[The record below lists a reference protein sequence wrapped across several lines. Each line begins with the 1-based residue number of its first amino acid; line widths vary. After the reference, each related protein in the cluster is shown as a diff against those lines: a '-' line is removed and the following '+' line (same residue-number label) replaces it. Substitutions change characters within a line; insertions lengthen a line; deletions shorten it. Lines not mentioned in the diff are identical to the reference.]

1 MSALTQPSPQPQKG
15 PGLQP
20 VAPLA
25 APAEP
30 KRPRRWAWLIAL
42 VAVVGA
48 GAAWYALRPNAQ
60 QSAPVVPVAQLAPVK
75 VGKLV
80 KSIRAGGQTAATDF
94 ANISAPEVRAR
105 GLDRSLTII
114 KLAPAGAMVKKGDI
128 IAEFDATV
136 LQDNL
141 DDQRA
146 LVEVAEANLAKKIAD
161 LKVEWENFQQTLL
174 VAKANWDKA
183 LLDLKTAEVKSG
195 IEAEILK
202 LAAEETEARYKQ
214 LLKDEPLRR
223 ESQQAD
229 IRALQL
235 DVEDEK
241 QDLVDFENDLNRF
254 TIRAPRDGLVVLQ
267 SNFVG
272 GEMRQVA
279 EGEQVRP
286 GRSFMKIVD
295 PTRMVVEA
303 TVNQTESEN
312 FAFGQDAVIGLD
324 AFPDLKLSG
333 KVSGLGA
340 LATGGWRENYY
351 IRNIPI
357 RVTIDKF
364 DSRVIPDLSA
374 FADVEVR
381 SRENGL
387 LVPRAALSFDGDK
400 AYVMRSLGGKLE
412 KVPVTVELTN
422 ATLAAVTGG
431 LREGD
436 QVVLNP
442 ETMGKR

>member
-30 KRPRRWAWLIAL
+30 KRPRRWTWLIAL
-42 VAVVGA
+42 VAIVGA

-422 ATLAAVTGG
+422 ATLAAVAGG

>member
-114 KLAPAGAMVKKGDI
+114 KLAPAGKMVKKGDI

-422 ATLAAVTGG
+422 ATLAAVSGG

-442 ETMGKR
+442 ETMGRR

>member
-25 APAEP
+25 APDEP
-30 KRPRRWAWLIAL
+30 KRPRRWTWLIAL

-214 LLKDEPLRR
+214 LLKDEPLKR

-229 IRALQL
+229 IRFLQL

-357 RVTIDKF
+357 RVTIDKM

-422 ATLAAVTGG
+422 ATLAAVAGG